1 MMRATEIARKFCT
14 SGKAIKI
21 GNCIPYKG
29 SCKRNWMMKW
39 DPTHTQKIKD
49 NAGRVYVILS
59 RDVQG
64 VPTIKK
70 IGKSECKGGM
80 KTTFAFYQGGLGGS
94 PSIRTFGIH
103 LLIANELNIGNAIE
117 IWGIWTNPITIKV
130 SGLFEEEEQVVYPSI
145 HSMEDKCRRDYQTA
159 VGNYPPWN
167 FQERGA
173 PWPEFVQLEYKKQ
186 VASRPTQEEREAM
199 KKQKAE
205 AKLKNK
211 QKQEQEIKVV

>member
-29 SCKRNWMMKW
+29 GCKRNWVMKW
-39 DPTHTQKIKD
+39 DPTHTQRIKD

-186 VASRPTQEEREAM
+186 VASRPTQEEREAR
-199 KKQKAE
+199 KKQKKKE
-205 AKLKNK
+205 KKRNK
-211 QKQEQEIKVV
+211 KSK